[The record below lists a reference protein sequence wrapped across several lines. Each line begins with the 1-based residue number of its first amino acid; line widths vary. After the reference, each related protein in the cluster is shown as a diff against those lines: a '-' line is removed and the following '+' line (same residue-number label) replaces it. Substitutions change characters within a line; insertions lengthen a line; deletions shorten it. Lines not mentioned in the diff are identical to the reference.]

1 MNLSDLEAFAAVVE
15 CGSIVGAAGRLY
27 LTQSAV
33 TKRIQNL
40 EGALDVILL
49 DRQSRP
55 MRPTHIGKKIYDHA
69 EEILASIAAMK
80 AEVVHDGE
88 PSGEFNLGVAPG
100 LGEGVVTPLFETL
113 CRHFPKLVPHIF
125 AQNTKLLVERLLSG
139 SIVAGVLLC
148 SEGNDPPDT
157 LMTEVIGKLP
167 YVLVGNT
174 AFASDHLSTI
184 ADLAKQPWVVGTER
198 CAGRHYLDRTF
209 KDHGLSLRIMV
220 ETESKDSQLLLA
232 ARGTGLAVVPSYLV
246 DASPAAPHLRVLR
259 VEDFD
264 ASQNVW
270 IAYSKY
276 LGSQEKVIPY
286 IRKTIVDHLESLGS

>member
-1 MNLSDLEAFAAVVE
+1 MMV
-15 CGSIVGAAGRLY
+15 
-27 LTQSAV
+27 
-33 TKRIQNL
+33 
-40 EGALDVILL
+40 
-49 DRQSRP
+49 SR
-55 MRPTHIGKKIYDHA
+55 RD
-69 EEILASIAAMK
+69 
-80 AEVVHDGE
+80 
-88 PSGEFNLGVAPG
+88 EFNLGVAPG

-157 LMTEVIGKLP
+157 LMTEVIGKITLRSGGEYSVCFRP
-167 YVLVGNT
+167 SIHDCG
-174 AFASDHLSTI
+174 
-184 ADLAKQPWVVGTER
+184 LAKQPWVVGTER

-209 KDHGLSLRIMV
+209 KDHGLALRIMV

-259 VEDFD
+259 VEILMLHRT
-264 ASQNVW
+264 SGSLIQN
-270 IAYSKY
+270 ILAAR
-276 LGSQEKVIPY
+276 KVIPY

>member
-15 CGSIVGAAGRLY
+15 SGSIVGAAGRLY

-55 MRPTHIGKKIYDHA
+55 MRPTQLGKKVYDHA
-69 EEILASIAAMK
+69 ETILAAVAAMK
-80 AEVVHDGE
+80 TAVVHNGE
-88 PSGEFNLGVAPG
+88 ASGEFNLGVAPG
-100 LGEGVVTPLFETL
+100 LGEAVVTPLFETL
-113 CRHFPKLVPHIF
+113 CRHFPKLVPHVF
-125 AQNTKLLVERLLSG
+125 AQNTKVLVERLISG

-157 LMTEVIGKLP
+157 LVTEVVGKLP
-167 YVLVGNT
+167 YVLVGSA
-174 AFASDHLSTI
+174 AFPSDHLSTI
-184 ADLAKQPWVVGTER
+184 ADLAQQPWVVGTER
-198 CAGRHYLDRTF
+198 CAARHYLDRTF
-209 KDHGLSLRIMV
+209 KHYGMPLRIMV

-232 ARGTGLAVVPSYLV
+232 AQGTGLAVVPSYLV
-246 DASPAAPHLRVLR
+246 DASPARPDLRVLE
-259 VEDFD
+259 VEEFD

-270 IAYSKY
+270 IAYSRY
-276 LGSQEKVIPY
+276 LGSQEKAIPY
-286 IRKTIVDHLESLGS
+286 IRETIVEHLESLGS

>member
-55 MRPTHIGKKIYDHA
+55 MRPTHVGKKVYDHA
-69 EEILASIAAMK
+69 EEILASVAAMK

-88 PSGEFNLGVAPG
+88 PSGELNLGVAPG
-100 LGEGVVTPLFETL
+100 LGETVVTPLFETL
-113 CRHFPKLVPHIF
+113 CRHFPKLVPRVF
-125 AQNTKLLVERLLSG
+125 AQNTRVLLERLVSG

-148 SEGNDPPDT
+148 SEGDDPPDT
-157 LMTEVIGKLP
+157 LMAEVVGKLP
-167 YVLVGNT
+167 YVLVG
-174 AFASDHLSTI
+174 SQRIPSGHLSTI
-184 ADLAKQPWVVGTER
+184 ADLAQQPWVVGTER
-198 CAGRHYLDRTF
+198 CAARHYLDKTF
-209 KDHGLSLRIMV
+209 KDHGMPLRIMV

-232 ARGTGLAVVPSYLV
+232 AQGTGLAVVPSYLV
-246 DASPAAPHLRVLR
+246 DASPAAPDLRVLE

-270 IAYSKY
+270 VAYSRY
-276 LGSQEKVIPY
+276 LGSQEKAIPY
-286 IRKTIVDHLESLGS
+286 IRKTIIDHLESLGS